1 MADFN
6 FHPIYKKEILEE
18 IFNHSQA
25 NYWDDIFKINYAHCI
40 MLIEEE
46 IINKDI
52 GLKIINGL
60 KIIEENNSPE
70 DIRFSEN
77 NEDLYFWIEN
87 KLIESLGQDIAGRL
101 HTGRSRNDINIT
113 LFRLN
118 LKDNLIKLRTNL
130 LELILIILN
139 RIEETKD
146 TIWIAFTHG
155 QPAQPI
161 TFGHYL
167 AAQVEVLFRDSKR
180 LLDSTKDVDNSPM
193 GAAAISTTG
202 FKLNRER
209 VAYLLGLSNILS
221 NSYDAIAGADYLLA
235 SLNDMKLLSINLGR
249 FVQNLEYFTGQAVDL
264 LKIPDGFVQQS
275 SIMPNK
281 RNPVVIEHL
290 RTLLSLANGR
300 ATGSFNLLHNTPYAD
315 INDAEEQL
323 QQEVYGVFEYL
334 KRVVNILKPLYKGIE
349 PKSDNVEDIIDN
361 SSAVI
366 TELADS
372 LVRIEDIS
380 FRAAHEISANLVN
393 ELNKDD
399 RKLSTLKLE
408 ELNKIFSDKI
418 GRNSKLKVEDLDKL
432 LSTDF
437 FIDIRERPG
446 GPAKKSMNDSIGFY
460 RDKYNKLFN
469 ILENEKEFVNNR
481 EQELELLIKS
491 MLG

>member
-1 MADFN
+1 LTSFN
-6 FHPIYKKEILEE
+6 FHPSYKKEILEE

-25 NYWDDIFKINYAHCI
+25 NYWDDIFKINFAHCI

-46 IINKDI
+46 ILDKEMGIKILKALRDIKRNYSPKDI
-52 GLKIINGL
+52 
-60 KIIEENNSPE
+60 S
-70 DIRFSEN
+70 FSEN
-77 NEDLYFWIEN
+77 SEDLYFWIEN
-87 KLIESLGQDIAGRL
+87 KLIENLGQDIAGRL

-118 LKDNLIKLRTNL
+118 LKDNLIELRSNL
-130 LELILIILN
+130 LEFLNIILF
-139 RIEETKD
+139 RIED
-146 TIWIAFTHG
+146 TIDTPWISFTHG
-155 QPAQPI
+155 QPAQPT

-167 AAQVEVLFRDSKR
+167 AAQAEVLLRDSKR
-180 LLDSTKDVDNSPM
+180 FLDSTLDVDSSPM
-193 GAAAISTTG
+193 GAAAITTTG
-202 FKLNRER
+202 FKLNRNR
-209 VAYLLGLSNILS
+209 IASLLGLSDILS

-235 SLNDMKLLSINLGR
+235 ALNDMRLLSINLGR

-323 QQEVYGVFEYL
+323 QQEVIGAFLYL
-334 KRVVNILKPLYKGIE
+334 KRSINLLKPIYKGIE
-349 PKSDNVEDIIDN
+349 PKADNVMNLIDK
-361 SSAVI
+361 SFAVI

-393 ELNKDD
+393 ELHKDD
-399 RKLSTLKLE
+399 RRLSTLKLE

-418 GRNSKLKVEDLDKL
+418 GRNSKLKIEDLDKL
-432 LSTDF
+432 LSTEF

-446 GPAKKSMNDSIGFY
+446 GPAEKSMQKAIEFY
-460 RDKYNKLFN
+460 KNKYNKLYN
-469 ILENEKEFVNNR
+469 KLENEKKFVIR
-481 EQELELLIKS
+481 KEKELDSLIKS
-491 MLG
+491 MIG